1 MELHIQLSF
10 KQRACTKLSSW
21 RLGHLGNPTV
31 GLARL
36 VNWSRDPE
44 LGYSRSRNATRYA
57 ALGLNKRGV
66 HFTSRMQETGM
77 KLLWRIV
84 RIMKGNHKRLTD
96 DHAVTALSTFA

>member
-1 MELHIQLSF
+1 MELDIQLSF

-66 HFTSRMQETGM
+66 SFHFS
-77 KLLWRIV
+77 
-84 RIMKGNHKRLTD
+84 
-96 DHAVTALSTFA
+96 HARDRDEVAMAYCPYYEGQSQTINR